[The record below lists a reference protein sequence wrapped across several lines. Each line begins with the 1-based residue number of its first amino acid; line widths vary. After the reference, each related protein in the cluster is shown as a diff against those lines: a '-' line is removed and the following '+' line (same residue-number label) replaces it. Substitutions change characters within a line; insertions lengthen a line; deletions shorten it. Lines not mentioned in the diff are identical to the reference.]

1 MTFRP
6 LASQRVFASYA
17 ALSPVSRALND
28 ALRADLSD
36 ASLGLVIV
44 TTGIRSLG
52 DDVLRAIM
60 MRVRDFDTF
69 DDGNDPHREHD
80 FGAFEYGPDS
90 IFWKIDYYNQ
100 SLDAGSENPASVAD
114 TKRVLTIMLASEY

>member
-1 MTFRP
+1 MNETKT
-6 LASQRVFASYA
+6 V
-17 ALSPVSRALND
+17 RALND
-28 ALRADLSD
+28 ALRADMGN
-36 ASLGLVIV
+36 ASLGLVVV

-52 DDVLRAIM
+52 DDALRAIM
-60 MRVRDFDTF
+60 MCVRDFDAF
-69 DDGNDPHREHD
+69 DEGNDPHLEHD
-80 FGAFEYGPDS
+80 FGAFEYGADS